1 LSRSRTILVVDDD
14 PMIRKLIATTLEDVS
29 GYRLQEAGDGFE
41 AVERALDVQPEI
53 VFLDI
58 DMPRLNGIET
68 CRRLRSDPAT
78 ASSTIVMLTGDAG
91 DVAER
96 SAQDAG
102 ADLFLTK
109 PFSPLHLLRLVDSIG
124 AAR

>member
-1 LSRSRTILVVDDD
+1 MKLGVHVGYWGLGMGPQDQLQVV
-14 PMIRKLIATTLEDVS
+14 
-29 GYRLQEAGDGFE
+29 QEAERLGYDSVWAAE
-41 AVERALDVQPEI
+41 AYGSDTATVLGWLAGQTERIRLGSGIFQ
-53 VFLDI
+53 
-58 DMPRLNGIET
+58 MPG
-68 CRRLRSDPAT
+68 RSAAMT
-78 ASSTIVMLTGDAG
+78 AMTAATIVMLTGDAG
-91 DVAER
+91 DLAER